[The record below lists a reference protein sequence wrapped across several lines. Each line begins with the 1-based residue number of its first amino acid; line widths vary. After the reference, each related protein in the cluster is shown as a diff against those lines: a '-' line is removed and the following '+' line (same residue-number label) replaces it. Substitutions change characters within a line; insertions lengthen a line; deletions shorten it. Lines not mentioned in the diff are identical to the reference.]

1 MSQRAE
7 ADPVAVEA
15 LAMSD
20 EQRVFRIPMEV
31 KLNGVQLEGIFVV
44 GSVLGNEDPP
54 AVVASWLVGLGLWAF
69 LLLLETDP
77 TLVAALDRDG
87 SLSEFVERHGDV
99 ARTAFGGQ
107 LVLPGTLAAMFRPVA
122 PDGE

>member
-1 MSQRAE
+1 MSQEAE
-7 ADPVAVEA
+7 ADPVAVQA

-54 AVVASWLVGLGLWAF
+54 EAVASWLIGLGLWSF
-69 LLLLETDP
+69 MLLLETDP
-77 TLVAALDRDG
+77 PLVAALDRDG
-87 SLSEFVERHGDV
+87 SLSEFVDRHSDPV
-99 ARTAFGGQ
+99 RTAFGGQ
-107 LVLPGTLAAMFRPVA
+107 VVLPNTLAEMFRPVA
-122 PDGE
+122 RDRA